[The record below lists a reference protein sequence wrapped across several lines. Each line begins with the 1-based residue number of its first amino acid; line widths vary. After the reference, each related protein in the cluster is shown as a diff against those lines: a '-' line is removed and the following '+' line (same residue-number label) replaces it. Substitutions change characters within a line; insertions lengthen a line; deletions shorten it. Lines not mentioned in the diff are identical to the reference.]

1 MVLIFIALCSDVIYW
16 MDKMKIYLNT
26 LFLITLITIGFN
38 SYGTEREDVK
48 KTTNER
54 PNILFI
60 LADDHRWDLL
70 GKNHPIIK
78 TPNLDALANQGVS
91 FSNSFVTTPICASS
105 RVSILTGLTERTH
118 DFTFSRPATGVIES
132 DNIYPKK
139 LKDSGYTSGFVGKYE
154 IKLSG
159 DDSDRFDYFEPLL
172 HSKTNTYKGS
182 EIPQTH
188 YITQRAKDFIVN
200 MHDTSKPWVL
210 NVNFWNPH
218 ALDSDKENQYHYPA
232 KFENL
237 YSDITIPP
245 AKLSDDGTFAALPEF
260 LKNSIGRMR
269 WEYRYAN
276 DAMYQ
281 KMIKRHYRAI
291 SAVDEGV
298 GQIISQL
305 EKLGMLKNTIV
316 IYTGDNGYSLNERQ
330 LAGKWFGWEEDLRVP
345 LIIHDPRNS
354 EHTGVSIDETVLNI
368 DIAPTILDYAD
379 VAIPK
384 TYQGNSLVGLVEGEK
399 IPSWRDE
406 FFFEHMYQPKR
417 VSIPPMVGV
426 RTDNWKFVDFYK
438 NNYFQ
443 LYNLIEDPQEKFN
456 LASLPEYKSKVEY
469 FRKRT
474 GEYIKMYEDQRTI
487 EVKERAYFLNSR
499 Q

>member
-1 MVLIFIALCSDVIYW
+1 
-16 MDKMKIYLNT
+16 MDRMKIYLNT

-38 SYGTEREDVK
+38 SYGTEREDIK

-118 DFTFSRPATGVIES
+118 DFTFSRPATGVTES

-159 DDSDRFDYFEPLL
+159 DDSERFDYFEPLL
-172 HSKTNTYKGS
+172 HSKTNIHNGR

-200 MHDTSKPWVL
+200 AQDSSKPWVL

-218 ALDSDKENQYHYPA
+218 ALDSDKEDQYHYPA

-245 AKLSDDGTFAALPEF
+245 AKLSDDATFAALPNF
-260 LKNSIGRMR
+260 LKQSIGRVR

-298 GQIISQL
+298 GQIVKQL
-305 EKLGMLKNTIV
+305 EQLDILKNTIV

-345 LIIHDPRNS
+345 LIIYDPRNTKKQGS
-354 EHTGVSIDETVLNI
+354 NIEETALNI
-368 DIAPTILDYAD
+368 DIAPTILDYAG
-379 VAIPK
+379 VEIPE
-384 TYQGNSLVGLVEGEK
+384 TYQGSSLVSLVKGEQVS
-399 IPSWRDE
+399 SWRDE

-426 RTDNWKFVDFYK
+426 RTNIWKFVDFYK
-438 NNYFQ
+438 NDYLQ
-443 LYNLIEDPQEKFN
+443 LYNLKEDPKEQFN
-456 LASLPEYKSKVEY
+456 LAQLPEYKSKVDEL
-469 FRKRT
+469 RKRT
-474 GEYIKMYEDQRTI
+474 ADYISKYENERSE
-487 EVKERAYFLNSR
+487 EVSSRASFLNSR
-499 Q
+499 E

>member
-1 MVLIFIALCSDVIYW
+1 

-38 SYGTEREDVK
+38 SHGTEREDVK

-78 TPNLDALANQGVS
+78 TPNLDVLASQGVS

-188 YITQRAKDFIVN
+188 YITQRAKDFIAN
-200 MHDTSKPWVL
+200 MHDSSEPWVL

-245 AKLSDDGTFAALPEF
+245 AKLSDDETFAALPEF
-260 LKNSIGRMR
+260 LRKSIGRVR

-298 GQIISQL
+298 GQIITQL
-305 EKLGMLKNTIV
+305 EKLGMLQNTII

-345 LIIHDPRNS
+345 LIIRDPRNS
-354 EHTGVSIDETVLNI
+354 EHKGVSVDETVLNI
-368 DIAPTILDYAD
+368 DIAPTILDYAG
-379 VAIPK
+379 VAIPQ
-384 TYQGNSLVGLVEGEK
+384 TYQGNSLVGLVEDGK
-399 IPSWRDE
+399 MPSWRDE

-438 NNYFQ
+438 NNYLQ

-456 LASLPEYKSKVEY
+456 LATLPEYKSKVKY

-487 EVKERAYFLNSR
+487 EVKERTHFLNSTE
-499 Q
+499 

>member
-1 MVLIFIALCSDVIYW
+1 MIDFDFFALCSDVIYW
-16 MDKMKIYLNT
+16 MDRMKIYLNT

-38 SYGTEREDVK
+38 SYGTEREDIK

-118 DFTFSRPATGVIES
+118 DFTFSRPATGVTES

-188 YITQRAKDFIVN
+188 YIAQRAKDFIVN
-200 MHDTSKPWVL
+200 MEGSSKPWVL

-218 ALDSDKENQYHYPA
+218 ALDSDKEDQYHYPS
-232 KFENL
+232 KFEDL

-245 AKLSDDGTFAALPEF
+245 AKLSDDETFAALPEF
-260 LKNSIGRMR
+260 LKNSIGRVR

-276 DAMYQ
+276 NAMYQ

-298 GQIISQL
+298 GQIIAQL
-305 EKLGMLKNTIV
+305 EKLGMLQNTIV

-345 LIIHDPRNS
+345 LIIYDPRN
-354 EHTGVSIDETVLNI
+354 TKQGVTIDKAALNI
-368 DIAPTILDYAD
+368 DIAPTILDYAN

-384 TYQGNSLVGLVEGEK
+384 MYQGNSLVGLVKGEE

-417 VSIPPMVGV
+417 VSIPPMVGM
-426 RTDNWKFVDFYK
+426 RTGNWKFVDFYK
-438 NNYFQ
+438 NNYLQ

-456 LASLPEYKSKVEY
+456 LALLPQYKSKVEY

-474 GEYIKMYEDQRTI
+474 GEYIKAYEDQRTI
-487 EVKERAYFLNSR
+487 EVKERTHFLNSTE
-499 Q
+499 

>member
-1 MVLIFIALCSDVIYW
+1 
-16 MDKMKIYLNT
+16 MKKYLST
-26 LFLITLITIGFN
+26 LFILTLFTTGFN
-38 SYGTEREDVK
+38 SHGAIK
-48 KTTNER
+48 KGAESSTNKR

-70 GKNHPIIK
+70 GKNHPIIQ
-78 TPNLDALANQGVS
+78 TPNLDELANQGVS

-105 RVSILTGLTERTH
+105 RVSILTSLTERTH
-118 DFTFSRPATGVIES
+118 DFTFSRPATGAIES

-139 LKDSGYTSGFVGKYE
+139 LKDHGYTSGFVGKYE

-159 DDSDRFDYFEPLL
+159 ENFDRFDYFEPLL
-172 HSKTNTYKGS
+172 HSKTNTYQGK

-188 YITQRAKDFIVN
+188 YIAQRAKDFIERTQ
-200 MHDTSKPWVL
+200 DSSKPWVL

-218 ALDSDKENQYHYPA
+218 ALDSDKKDQYHYPA

-237 YSDITIPP
+237 YTDITIPA
-245 AKLSDDGTFAALPEF
+245 AKLSDDATFAALPEF
-260 LKNSIGRMR
+260 LQKSIGRTR

-281 KMIKRHYRAI
+281 KMVKRHYRAI

-298 GQIISQL
+298 GQIIEQL
-305 EKLGMLKNTIV
+305 EKLGMLQNTIV

-345 LIIHDPRNS
+345 LIIYDPRN
-354 EHTGVSIDETVLNI
+354 TKQGVTIDKTALNI
-368 DIAPTILDYAD
+368 DIAPTILDYAN
-379 VAIPK
+379 VAIPEM
-384 TYQGNSLVGLVEGEK
+384 YQGNSLVGLVKGEEM
-399 IPSWRDE
+399 PSWRDE

-417 VSIPPMVGV
+417 VSIPPMVGL

-438 NNYFQ
+438 NDYLQ
-443 LYNLIEDPQEKFN
+443 LYNLQEDPKEQFN
-456 LASLPEYKSKVEY
+456 LAQLPEYKSKVDEL
-469 FRKRT
+469 RKRT
-474 GEYIKMYEDQRTI
+474 SDYIIKYENERSE
-487 EVKERAYFLNSR
+487 EVSSRVSFLNSR
-499 Q
+499 D

>member
-1 MVLIFIALCSDVIYW
+1 MYF
-16 MDKMKIYLNT
+16 NT

-38 SYGTEREDVK
+38 SNGTEREDVEK
-48 KTTNER
+48 KINKR

-78 TPNLDALANQGVS
+78 TPNLDVLANQGVS

-105 RVSILTGLTERTH
+105 RISILTGLTERTH
-118 DFTFSRPATGVIES
+118 DFTFSRPATGAIES

-159 DDSDRFDYFEPLL
+159 EVSERFDYFEPLL

-188 YITQRAKDFIVN
+188 YIAQRAKDFIVN
-200 MHDTSKPWVL
+200 VQNSSKPWVL

-218 ALDSDKENQYHYPA
+218 ALDSDKKDQYHYPA

-245 AKLSDDGTFAALPEF
+245 AKLSDDATFEALPDF
-260 LKNSIGRMR
+260 LQKSVGRVR
-269 WEYRYAN
+269 WKYRYAN

-298 GQIISQL
+298 GQIIKQL
-305 EKLGMLKNTIV
+305 EQLDMLKNTVV

-345 LIIHDPRNS
+345 LIIYDPRNTKNQGS
-354 EHTGVSIDETVLNI
+354 NIEETALNI
-368 DIAPTILDYAD
+368 DIAPTILDYAS
-379 VAIPK
+379 VAIPE
-384 TYQGNSLVGLVEGEK
+384 TYQGSSLVSLVKDEQV
-399 IPSWRDE
+399 SLWRDE

-426 RTDNWKFVDFYK
+426 RTNNWKFVDFYK
-438 NNYFQ
+438 NNYLQ
-443 LYNLIEDPQEKFN
+443 LYNLLEDPQEKFN

-487 EVKERAYFLNSR
+487 EVKERANFLNSR